1 MTKGHLIPAA
11 NTAAEKIAGTGGA
24 KDDAAGDLRAGIARR
39 LSRKVVRLRVYD
51 DGSSDHVVNAESVR
65 INYHERVSAVGEKR
79 RQVSGVMR
87 MRAFAR
93 IIVAA
98 GLRIAF
104 SGTRAAFVDV
114 ESENSGGARN
124 PGIWKAVYVCDDHD
138 SIFIR
143 EELDGTGY
151 VIFIIIAAHM
161 RYCRGGVEK

>member
-1 MTKGHLIPAA
+1 MTKGHLISAA
-11 NTAAEKIAGTGGA
+11 NAITEEIVGTGAAEDGTAGN
-24 KDDAAGDLRAGIARR
+24 LRAGIARR

-51 DGSSDHVVNAESVR
+51 DGSSDHIVNAESVR
-65 INYHERVSAVGEKR
+65 INNHERVSAVGEKR
-79 RQVSGVMR
+79 RQVSGVMG
-87 MRAFAR
+87 MRAFAG

-114 ESENSGGARN
+114 ESENSGGARS
-124 PGIWKAVYVCDDHD
+124 PGIRKAVYVCDDHD

-143 EELDGTGY
+143 EEFDGTGY

-161 RYCRGGVEK
+161 RYCRRGVEE